1 MLKLPAVV
9 AALRSR
15 SHDFWR
21 WYELLTATVGWAGL
35 ASFLVVFWNQTTTVT
50 GLPQLLPDWSA
61 WLWGIMATA
70 VAWIW
75 KADRLKYKFT
85 KDPRDEPFRKWGS
98 FKHAQ
103 RFMPG
108 ERVFLR
114 EQGVNL
120 VHGCGAAIA
129 QCPTCSHVHGF
140 APNDIGAEH
149 KCGIYG
155 CEGTIDLRQPRNYR
169 VL

>member
-70 VAWIW
+70 IAWIW

-108 ERVFLR
+108 ERVSCGNR
-114 EQGVNL
+114 E
-120 VHGCGAAIA
+120 
-129 QCPTCSHVHGF
+129 
-140 APNDIGAEH
+140 
-149 KCGIYG
+149 
-155 CEGTIDLRQPRNYR
+155 
-169 VL
+169 